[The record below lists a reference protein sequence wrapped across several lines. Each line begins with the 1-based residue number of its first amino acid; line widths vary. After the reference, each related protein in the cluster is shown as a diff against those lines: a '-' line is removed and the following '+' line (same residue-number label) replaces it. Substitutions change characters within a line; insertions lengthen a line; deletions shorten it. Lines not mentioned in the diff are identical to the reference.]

1 MIPIYKS
8 AKLLS
13 PYISSD
19 IISISIST
27 ISISISTISI
37 STTYKGTNL
46 IGYIKSQPLNEVD
59 RTVKIAEMLSWTQ
72 HGLKTS
78 TPR

>member
-1 MIPIYKS
+1 MFIYRNSIIKS
-8 AKLLS
+8 S
-13 PYISSD
+13 Y
-19 IISISIST
+19 ISISIS
-27 ISISISTISI
+27 ISI

-46 IGYIKSQPLNEVD
+46 VGYIKSQPLNKIDRMVEV
-59 RTVKIAEMLSWTQ
+59 AAMLSWTQ